1 MDFDLSD
8 IYFSRQQLQRDNNN
22 DDDDEDHEDGDDN
35 NNGGD
40 PQEDDGVGLSFSQLE
55 AARRH
60 FREFLREYKL

>member
-22 DDDDEDHEDGDDN
+22 NDEDHEDGDGN
-35 NNGGD
+35 NSDGD
-40 PQEDDGVGLSFSQLE
+40 PQEDDGVGLSGLQLE

-60 FREFLREYKL
+60 FREFLRECKL